1 MSYTPTEWRTGD
13 LITAE
18 KLNNMEA
25 GIVEAIENA
34 VSVEPLSVN
43 RNGQFSAPL
52 GSAYSPISVLI
63 PSQKGV
69 YGPSNEIVIVDENG
83 NTSLSSLIVDVE
95 PVQAGS
101 GTPSPSNIRQISART
116 EANIIVSPTQ
126 DQQDG
131 DTYTVSLVN
140 QSGGVYGG
148 TLDVTNGTLTI
159 THKLEVK
166 TGLGDYNTGNVV
178 KKSGTADTNS
188 YYFNFDADI
197 PATGSRYTGWS
208 NIFAFSKLAQF
219 HVDGIFFINNNQIR
233 FNLENTDEFNTAD
246 KVNAW
251 ITGLYTNGTPL
262 QFVVPLATPIT
273 QQLSPQQVSTLIG
286 INNIWADCGDVTV
299 GYQPAD

>member
-1 MSYTPTEWRTGD
+1 MSYAPTNWRTGD

-52 GSAYSPISVLI
+52 GSAYSPVSVLI

-83 NTSLSSLIVDVE
+83 DTSLSSFIVDVG

-101 GTPSPSNIRQISART
+101 GTPSPYNIRQISPRT

-126 DQQDG
+126 DPQDG

-140 QSGGVYGG
+140 QGGDVYGG

-159 THKLEVK
+159 THQLIIK
-166 TGLGDYNTGNVV
+166 TGSGDYESGNVV
-178 KKSGTADTNS
+178 RKSGTQGANS
-188 YYFNFDADI
+188 YYFSYDANI
-197 PATGSRYTGWS
+197 PSSGSGHTGWS
-208 NIFAFSKLAQF
+208 NIFVFSTI
-219 HVDGIFFINNNQIR
+219 VDYRIDGVFLINGGQLR
-233 FNLENTDEFNTAD
+233 FNLENTDELNTAD

-251 ITGLYTNGTPL
+251 IADLYANGTPL
-262 QFVVPLATPIT
+262 QFVVPLLTPIT
-273 QQLSPQQVSTLIG
+273 QQLSAQQVSTLTG
-286 INNIWADCGDVTV
+286 INNIWSDCGNVTV